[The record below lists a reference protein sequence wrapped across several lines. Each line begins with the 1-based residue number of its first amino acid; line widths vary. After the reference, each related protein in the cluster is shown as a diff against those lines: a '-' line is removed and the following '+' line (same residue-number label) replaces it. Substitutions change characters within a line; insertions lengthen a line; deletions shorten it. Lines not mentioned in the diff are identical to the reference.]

1 MSEESRPITKEIM
14 KAYIEIL
21 ERQVAQ
27 TALIATMLE
36 EIKDKLAISNEKMEE
51 VNMISKMNQRALETS
66 ALIEKDINDNA
77 YVLNTD
83 VKNSIGGLKNDISD
97 LRSSIKV
104 DRAVNIIGWSGFLL
118 GILTIILKLYGKL

>member
-1 MSEESRPITKEIM
+1 LSEESRPITKEIM